1 MNEEEK
7 YRIMEATIQSVK
19 DMLAKRL
26 SSRIDMLNTL
36 ATSPMDG
43 LPEKVQELRER
54 EAEKTRAIIN
64 EQKDILELLNMLFPK
79 S

>member
-7 YRIMEATIQSVK
+7 LKVMAATIENVK
-19 DMLAKRL
+19 DLLTKRL
-26 SSRIDMLNTL
+26 NHRITMLDTL

-54 EAEKTRAIIN
+54 EAEKTRAVIN
-64 EQKDILELLNMLFPK
+64 EQKDIIELLNMLFPK
-79 S
+79 T